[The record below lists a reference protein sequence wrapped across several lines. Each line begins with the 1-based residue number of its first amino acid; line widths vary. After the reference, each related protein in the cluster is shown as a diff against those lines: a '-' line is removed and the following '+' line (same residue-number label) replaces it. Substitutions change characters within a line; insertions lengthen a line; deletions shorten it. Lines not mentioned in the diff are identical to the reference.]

1 MAFESLARRLL
12 IWIALST
19 SVAAGA
25 ELGNDILGLVPT
37 CAQPC
42 LESFVVANYPST
54 DCTQN
59 PTLQCMCSEQSLSG
73 YTIGEGALQCIS
85 TEAQRGIC
93 GKNDIAGTVKRDAY
107 LMCSKVANALPN
119 THAVLTATIANS
131 PTGVPASIVIPSPT
145 QTGST
150 IAATT
155 SSSSDSSNSLS
166 SGAIAGI
173 VIGVIIAIIII
184 IAAIIFFRRRRRQNY
199 RGLESGSP
207 DMMKERGGAETPG
220 FGNYMSAPYRSN
232 TDLEMP
238 PHLPQQ
244 RIASPLF
251 PASPMPPRTPP
262 RLPSPGPF
270 HSPALSQDTF
280 GLGISRSLTSTPAS
294 MSHVPLQRPTSKL
307 LPAKPDMDLT
317 APPPRPPP
325 PPKDLFKPSGVLSRE
340 PSERTHQTN
349 KTSLLTNMTGVTP
362 AYITD
367 KFGNW
372 VRNNKNRQSEQRQV
386 AMVAEL
392 DTYTPLT
399 MAPIEKKE
407 ETESISAAV
416 SAAYGLP
423 NKPQPAFL
431 SEKRATR
438 RHQRSSSVYSQDSE
452 ARRTRLMSAYGGRG
466 VQRNR
471 SDTVLSDDSFTTI
484 NSYSTASLDEDAR
497 ELDGTHLSH
506 PPTPKDT
513 TRTSTPE
520 LRQANYVNFPGKPNR
535 ALLHIDPTIRTSFS
549 NSPPGQPS
557 PTLKGD
563 ALLLKD
569 GDSPYPKP
577 LKPKRQDSA
586 QTSKTSLI
594 SETELTRPPRLDDN
608 RPSVQSPLSRFSPR
622 LPSDEAWFPDRL
634 QTPPTQIPGSEPSP
648 NPFIFER
655 QTPSPMSSRS
665 GSGDQ
670 PRQHIAR
677 AVSPLSRAQ
686 THENQEG
693 AKEGASSL
701 LEKRLGTGKAAVL
714 ALCPK
719 NKLSPPSP
727 RGSLPATPTWQ
738 PKLTPTRHGEDLYLS
753 VQ

>member
-12 IWIALST
+12 IWIALSA
-19 SVAAGA
+19 SVVAGA
-25 ELGNDILGLVPT
+25 KLGDDIAALVPT

-59 PTLQCMCSEQSLSG
+59 PTLECMCSEESHSG

-93 GKNDIAGTVKRDAY
+93 SKKDIAGTTKRDAY
-107 LMCSKVANALPN
+107 LMCSNVANALPN

-150 IAATT
+150 AAAT
-155 SSSSDSSNSLS
+155 SSPSGSSNSLS
-166 SGAIAGI
+166 GGAIAGI

-184 IAAIIFFRRRRRQNY
+184 IAAIIFVRRRSRQNY
-199 RGLESGSP
+199 QGLESGSP
-207 DMMKERGGAETPG
+207 DMRERGGAETPG
-220 FGNYMSAPYRSN
+220 LGNYMSAPSRSN
-232 TDLEMP
+232 TDLETP
-238 PHLPQQ
+238 PQLPQY
-244 RIASPLF
+244 RTASPLF

-262 RLPSPGPF
+262 RLPSPSPF
-270 HSPALSQDTF
+270 YSPAASQESF

-294 MSHVPLQRPTSKL
+294 MSHVPLHRPTSKL
-307 LPAKPDMDLT
+307 LPAKPTMDLT
-317 APPPRPPP
+317 APPRPPP
-325 PPKDLFKPSGVLSRE
+325 PPKDLFKPSAALSRE
-340 PSERTHQTN
+340 SSGRTQQTN

-372 VRNNKNRQSEQRQV
+372 VRNTKNRQSEQRGV
-386 AMVAEL
+386 AVVAEL
-392 DTYTPLT
+392 DTYTPMT
-399 MAPIEKKE
+399 MAPIERKE

-416 SAAYGLP
+416 SAAYGMP
-423 NKPQPAFL
+423 DKPPPAFL
-431 SEKRATR
+431 SEKRVTR
-438 RHQRSSSVYSQDSE
+438 GHQRSSSIYSQDGE
-452 ARRTRLMSAYGGRG
+452 ARRTRLMSAYGGGRI
-466 VQRNR
+466 QRDR

-506 PPTPKDT
+506 PPTPKDI
-513 TRTSTPE
+513 TRTPTPE
-520 LRQANYVNFPGKPNR
+520 LGQAQYVSVLGRPNR
-535 ALLHIDPTIRTSFS
+535 ALLHIDPTNRASFS

-569 GDSPYPKP
+569 GNSPYPRP
-577 LKPKRQDSA
+577 LKPRRQDSA
-586 QTSKTSLI
+586 QTSKASLI
-594 SETELTRPPRLDDN
+594 SETELTRPPRLDDT

-634 QTPPTQIPGSEPSP
+634 QTPPAQIPGGEPSP
-648 NPFIFER
+648 LILDR

-677 AVSPLSRAQ
+677 AVSPLSQAQ
-686 THENQEG
+686 THENN
-693 AKEGASSL
+693 AGASSL
-701 LEKRLGTGKAAVL
+701 LAKRLGTGKAVEL
-714 ALCPK
+714 ALGPK
-719 NKLSPPSP
+719 NNKLSPPSP